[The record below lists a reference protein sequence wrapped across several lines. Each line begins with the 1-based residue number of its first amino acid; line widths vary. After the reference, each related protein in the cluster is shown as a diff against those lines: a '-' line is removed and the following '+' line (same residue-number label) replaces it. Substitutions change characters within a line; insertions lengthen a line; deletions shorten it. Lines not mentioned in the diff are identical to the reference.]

1 MSDLPMIQRLDWD
14 SRFFGLSVG
23 RLELNLGDIVSSGMI
38 EDVVRRSD
46 YDLIYVFL
54 PVSEGRMAELEKPRS
69 ALVALGGRCVDLKTF
84 YRKKVADFAYAERA
98 AVFAKASSDRLLKLA
113 YASGWCSRFS
123 QDERLRPFQEQLYG
137 LWLEKELTEGRV
149 FVYPSEENPLG
160 LVTVTM
166 QNGVG
171 RIGLVAVDAN
181 SCGKGIGTKLLEDV
195 EAWLRA
201 AGARECSVVT
211 QGMNIAACRL
221 YEKSGFAQ
229 ERQIEVWHVW
239 RCR

>member
-23 RLELNLGDIVSSGMI
+23 RLELNLGNNVSSSMI
-38 EDVVRRSD
+38 EDVVRGSD

-69 ALVALGGRCVDLKTF
+69 ALVSLGGRCVDLKTF
-84 YRKKVADFAYAERA
+84 YRKKIADFACAERA
-98 AVFAKASSDRLLKLA
+98 AVLAKASSDRLLKLA

-160 LVTVTM
+160 LVTVTL

-171 RIGLVAVDAN
+171 RIGLVAVDAD

-239 RCR
+239 SPK